1 MGTLNKQS
9 RKKERNKPDCQIGY
23 KTIVKKKPLMCNLQ
37 TQVQNPEKMKETE
50 SLALN
55 RKMRDRNK
63 LDRENKKQNGNILA
77 WIKSQENQNSGKK
90 TEKKE
95 DGKEL
100 LSVSGLAERQKAII
114 TGPPNEILVKHQL
127 QMTRSD
133 FRSLFDKNYLNDKII
148 DQYLLL
154 IKQRSLESGG

>member
-1 MGTLNKQS
+1 MG
-9 RKKERNKPDCQIGY
+9 
-23 KTIVKKKPLMCNLQ
+23 
-37 TQVQNPEKMKETE
+37 
-50 SLALN
+50 
-55 RKMRDRNK
+55 
-63 LDRENKKQNGNILA
+63 
-77 WIKSQENQNSGKK
+77 ENQNSGKK
-90 TEKKE
+90 KTEKKE
-95 DGKEL
+95 DETE

-154 IKQRSLESGG
+154 IKQRNENDQNLPSVSVQSVYFYQKLDRLGVEKGMENLKVDER